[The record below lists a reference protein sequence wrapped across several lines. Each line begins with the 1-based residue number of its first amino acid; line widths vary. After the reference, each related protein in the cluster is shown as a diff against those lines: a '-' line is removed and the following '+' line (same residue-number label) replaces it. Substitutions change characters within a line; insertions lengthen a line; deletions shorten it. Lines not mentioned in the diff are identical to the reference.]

1 MHWSSLK
8 TKTQAKGPG
17 FLIELYKK
25 VVFNAKD
32 TRPVMKDA
40 ILHAVEFEYLWLVS
54 KRRYYGNVHAE
65 DEKRIP
71 MIEDRMKAE
80 NHPLPTF

>member
-1 MHWSSLK
+1 M
-8 TKTQAKGPG
+8 
-17 FLIELYKK
+17 
-25 VVFNAKD
+25 
-32 TRPVMKDA
+32 RDA

-71 MIEDRMKAE
+71 MIEERMKAE
-80 NHPLPTF
+80 GHKIPVLD

>member
-1 MHWSSLK
+1 
-8 TKTQAKGPG
+8 
-17 FLIELYKK
+17 
-25 VVFNAKD
+25 
-32 TRPVMKDA
+32 MKDA